1 MKNCIY
7 KFINRDNEV
16 IYIGKAKDLK
26 NRLINHKHLPK
37 ECYEELAYIMYASF
51 DIEHEMDFAERY
63 YIQKLTPKYNTI
75 LSDKP
80 ISFEC
85 EDLDK
90 KVFEIY
96 EVNQF
101 VVEETLNQIECLK
114 KEKLNLN
121 FDCSLLEV
129 IGLIYT
135 ILSSHWNDINNK
147 RCDLYVRNQ
156 IKHIHE
162 NTFGMLIKLKL
173 KLSKKYNLIDILFT
187 PHNFLNQKDYIEGA
201 NFKDNTFTFQ
211 LLYSEKY
218 KNKNISQYK
227 KIDINIKCK

>member
-51 DIEHEMDFAERY
+51 DTEHEMDFAERY
-63 YIQKLTPKYNTI
+63 YIQKINPRYNTI

-85 EDLDK
+85 EDLDNK
-90 KVFEIY
+90 IFNAY

-101 VVEETLNQIECLK
+101 VVEQTLEQITIIKQE
-114 KEKLNLN
+114 NL
-121 FDCSLLEV
+121 FLDLDISIVELV
-129 IGLIYT
+129 GLIN
-135 ILSSHWNDINNK
+135 I
-147 RCDLYVRNQ
+147 
-156 IKHIHE
+156 
-162 NTFGMLIKLKL
+162 
-173 KLSKKYNLIDILFT
+173 
-187 PHNFLNQKDYIEGA
+187 IESE
-201 NFKDNTFTFQ
+201 NFKNI
-211 LLYSEKY
+211 
-218 KNKNISQYK
+218 KNKK
-227 KIDINIKCK
+227 DNIKSYDYLFQFSSPYFTT